1 MNANKIY
8 TQQTLMDLRIIK
20 SKIMK
25 TAEEILI
32 EFGCPDVPFD
42 ENVTMYYPAILSAM
56 EEFANARV
64 DEAMRWRDPK
74 EELPEEGVVVFVK
87 LISSCG
93 AGDEILYTSS
103 SVRNDFYH
111 SADAD
116 PFGCEGYY
124 PSGNGGRVRATVI
137 GWRPIE

>member
-1 MNANKIY
+1 
-8 TQQTLMDLRIIK
+8 
-20 SKIMK
+20 MK
-25 TAEEILI
+25 TAEEKAEEYADREIPI
-32 EFGCPDVPFD
+32 ADTD
-42 ENVTMYYPAILSAM
+42 ETQTISLTELRQA
-56 EEFANARV
+56 ARI
-64 DEAMRWRDPK
+64 DYLAGYTEAMRWRDPK

>member
-1 MNANKIY
+1 
-8 TQQTLMDLRIIK
+8 
-20 SKIMK
+20 MK
-25 TAEEILI
+25 TAEKK
-32 EFGCPDVPFD
+32 
-42 ENVTMYYPAILSAM
+42 
-56 EEFANARV
+56 ANEYLDKISGDSLGSPINGAYSGFIAGYS
-64 DEAMRWRDPK
+64 EAMRWRDPK